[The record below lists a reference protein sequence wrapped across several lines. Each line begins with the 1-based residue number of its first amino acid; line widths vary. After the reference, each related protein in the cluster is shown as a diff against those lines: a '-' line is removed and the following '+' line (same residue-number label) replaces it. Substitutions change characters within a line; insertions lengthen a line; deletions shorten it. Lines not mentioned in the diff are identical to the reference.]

1 MENYTTVFFPQTSL
15 PNELYIM
22 INKIL
27 LIFGQMP
34 PASDLGTG
42 HVSII
47 VMPNSLNIHFT
58 GIHALGD
65 LFSVKSYKT

>member
-1 MENYTTVFFPQTSL
+1 
-15 PNELYIM
+15 
-22 INKIL
+22 
-27 LIFGQMP
+27 MP

-65 LFSVKSYKT
+65 LFSLIFYKTLDQNEICRTI